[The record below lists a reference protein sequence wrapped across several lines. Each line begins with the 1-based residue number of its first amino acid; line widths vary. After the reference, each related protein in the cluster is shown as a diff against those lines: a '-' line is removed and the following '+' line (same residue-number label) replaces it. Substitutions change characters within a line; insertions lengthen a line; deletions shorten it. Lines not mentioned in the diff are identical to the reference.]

1 MSGPSFFTRVEN
13 ALPGRTA
20 AFAIL
25 IFVALC
31 WAGTIIAGRA
41 ATPEVPPLTINFWRW
56 TTALLAVLPFTARG
70 LLAKRSTILAH
81 WRDLLLLGF
90 LNMTAFGGL
99 FFLGLEQTQAINGS
113 ILLATMTINIV
124 LVSWLF
130 FGVHISR
137 LQICGVAIGFLGI
150 LTIIVRGE
158 PSVLLTLSVGIGD
171 PLLWTST
178 LCYAFYSTNLK
189 RAPSEL
195 SPTELMTVLCAVGAI
210 TCFPLFLL
218 EAVVLGRV
226 ADWTPGA
233 LAAVGFIA
241 LFPSLIAQILWIAGV
256 ARVGA
261 NTAGYFIYTVPAFGS
276 AMAIAFLGEEP
287 RWYHAAGIV
296 LVLVGV
302 YAATSRAERS
312 EPEAGQTG

>member
-1 MSGPSFFTRVEN
+1 MPRSPLLARIED

-25 IFVALC
+25 LFVALC
-31 WAGTIIAGRA
+31 WAGTVVAGRA

-56 TTALLAVLPFTARG
+56 LVALLAVLPFTGRA
-70 LLAKRSTILAH
+70 LIAKRGVIWTH
-81 WRDLLLLGF
+81 WRALTLLGL

-99 FFLGLEQTQAINGS
+99 FFVGLEHTQAINGS

-130 FGVHISR
+130 FGVGISR
-137 LQICGVAIGFLGI
+137 LQMGGVAIGFLGI
-150 LTIIVRGE
+150 LTIILRGE
-158 PSVLLTLSVGIGD
+158 PAVLLTLSVGVGD

-178 LCYAFYSTNLK
+178 FCYALYSTNLR
-189 RAPSEL
+189 RAPAAL
-195 SPTELMTVLCAVGAI
+195 SPTELMAVLCAVGAI
-210 TCFPLFLL
+210 ACLPLFLL
-218 EAVVLGRV
+218 EVAVLGRV

-233 LAAVGFIA
+233 MAAVGFIA
-241 LFPSLIAQILWIAGV
+241 LFPSLIAQILWVGAV

-261 NTAGYFIYTVPAFGS
+261 NTAGYFIYTVPVFGA
-276 AMAIAFLGEEP
+276 AMAIVLLGETP

-296 LVLVGV
+296 LVFAGV
-302 YAATSRAERS
+302 YAATSRADR
-312 EPEAGQTG
+312 GQTG